1 MSLQHNL
8 RLLVFRPSTGLPC
21 HSSHPH
27 GEWQLRSPSAVPTR
41 TNLWI
46 TPDLPRAPLGAD
58 NPPAVGGCV
67 FAAER
72 LCEEVARTAAGPG
85 GAAAE
90 TGGGTEASAS
100 SFRPLAGSA
109 ASSDSESLTGAAMVL
124 RGAAAPRLR
133 RLVASSAAFALAA
146 AFSLASALRF
156 ASSSA
161 AFCLASFAAR
171 SAGAMESR
179 EAVAREGGA
188 RSGAQCQVPCGR
200 PRAARPQAT

>member
-1 MSLQHNL
+1 VPFFLYFSMVSGTLSNNFGFFRRYTASMFTRQSVSASFTSIFCGASSPALSL
-8 RLLVFRPSTGLPC
+8 PSASLPA
-21 HSSHPH
+21 
-27 GEWQLRSPSAVPTR
+27 SPSS
-41 TNLWI
+41 
-46 TPDLPRAPLGAD
+46 DESS
-58 NPPAVGGCV
+58 
-67 FAAER
+67 AE
-72 LCEEVARTAAGPG
+72 LSSSLVCL
-85 GAAAE
+85 
-90 TGGGTEASAS
+90 ASA
-100 SFRPLAGSA
+100 FRPLAGSA